1 MIVTKRLRSS
11 GRVRAAAVLFAI
23 GALVAVAAS
32 AARVPSNLRLA
43 GLEGGTLT
51 SADLERGTH
60 VLVVWASWSP
70 RCRDIVDRVNG
81 LAGRWS
87 SRARVATINFQED
100 ADTVSRFLRGQ
111 GLRVPVYLDRDGE
124 ASKSL
129 AVTALPGLV
138 VSRDGEILYQGRLP
152 ADPDALLDDLLR

>member
-1 MIVTKRLRSS
+1 MDVTNRLRTL
-11 GRVRAAAVLFAI
+11 GRPRAAAVLFGIAV
-23 GALVAVAAS
+23 LLAVAAD
-32 AARVPSNLRLA
+32 AARVPANLRLA
-43 GLEGGTLT
+43 GLEGGALT
-51 SADLERGTH
+51 SSDLERGTH

-70 RCRDIVDRVNG
+70 RCRDIVGRVNA

-87 SRARVATINFQED
+87 SGARVATIDFQED
-100 ADTVSRFLRGQ
+100 PETVSRFLRGQ

-152 ADPDALLDDLLR
+152 ADPDALLEDLLR